1 ALVGAVHS
9 QTEGNPFFVTEV
21 VRLLAQEGELTPERL
36 SDTESWSI
44 RIPEGVREAIGR
56 RLDRLSDPCNEALA
70 VASVIGREFGLDQL
84 QRLLE
89 EHSEDRLVQLLDE
102 ALSAR
107 VIEEA
112 TGAVDRYQFTHT
124 LIQET
129 LADEL
134 SLTRRVRLHARIA
147 EALEALYGA
156 DADPHASELAHH
168 FGQAQTQLG
177 PDRFVRYSLIAGEA
191 ALAAAAHEQAL
202 AHFDRALAAKDDAEM
217 DDETAALYFGL
228 GRAQLAILP
237 RYELEPASNSLRR
250 AFDYYAQV
258 GDVGRAVSVAACPIP
273 LSLGLRDT
281 GFPELIARA
290 LKVVSPDSHE
300 AGQLLAQY
308 GWYTGSVE
316 ADQDEAE

>member
-1 ALVGAVHS
+1 MADARLLLIGTYRDVELSRRHPLSQTLAELTRERLFERIVLRGLNREDVADFMEATWGASPPPALVNAVHS
-9 QTEGNPFFVTEV
+9 QTEGNPLFVTEI

-36 SDTESWSI
+36 SDIESWSI
-44 RIPEGVREAIGR
+44 RIPEGVREVIGR
-56 RLDRLSDPCNEALA
+56 RLDRLSDACNEALA

-89 EHSEDRLVQLLDE
+89 EFSEDRLVQLLDE

-147 EALEALYGA
+147 EALEALYGE
-156 DADPHASELAHH
+156 DADQHASELAHH
-168 FGQAQTQLG
+168 FGQAQTLLG
-177 PDRFVRYSLIAGEA
+177 PDKFVRYSLIAGES
-191 ALAAAAHEQAL
+191 ALAASAHEQAL
-202 AHFDRALAAKDDAEM
+202 AHFDRALAAKDDAEI

-228 GRAQLAILP
+228 GRAP
-237 RYELEPASNSLRR
+237 SWPS
-250 AFDYYAQV
+250 
-258 GDVGRAVSVAACPIP
+258 C
-273 LSLGLRDT
+273 RDT
-281 GFPELIARA
+281 SSSRPRQFASCLR
-290 LKVVSPDSHE
+290 
-300 AGQLLAQY
+300 LLRP
-308 GWYTGSVE
+308 GW
-316 ADQDEAE
+316 